1 MPAPVSSPSAFFR
14 SVLSRSVLS
23 RSVLS
28 RSVVLSRPAPLAS
41 LAMVIVSLIAVTPA
55 SAVTASMTDWGW
67 PVNPPHTISAPYEA
81 PATPYAAGH
90 RGIDLLTSGGD
101 PVLAPADGVVT
112 FVGTVV
118 DRPVL
123 AIGHNGDLVSSFE
136 PVVASVVVGD
146 RVASGQ
152 QIGTVAIGGH
162 CMDCLHFG
170 VRLHGEY
177 VSPLLL
183 LGGIPRAVLLPLEP

>member
-1 MPAPVSSPSAFFR
+1 MFRTVLFR
-14 SVLSRSVLS
+14 SASFRTVLFRTVLFRSALF
-23 RSVLS
+23 RS
-28 RSVVLSRPAPLAS
+28 APLAS
-41 LAMVIVSLIAVTPA
+41 LATVVVALIAVSPA
-55 SAVTASMTDWGW
+55 GAVTAAIDDWSW
-67 PVNPPHTISAPYEA
+67 PVAPPHTISAPYEA
-81 PATPYAAGH
+81 PSTPYAAGH
-90 RGIDLLTSGGD
+90 RGIDLLAGGGD

-123 AIGHNGDLVSSFE
+123 AIGHSGDLVSSFE

-146 RVASGQ
+146 RVVSGQ
-152 QIGTVAIGGH
+152 QIGTVAVGGH
-162 CMDCLHFG
+162 CLDCLHFG
-170 VRLHGEY
+170 LRLHGEY